1 MTLLVRIVG
10 GTERTPYETNCC
22 NSLFVCSC
30 TCECVCVCAACSVQR
45 RLRERTSDRA
55 PAVGNCGTV
64 NKVGVAGGQMSN
76 RLYYRPLY
84 RGLLLNSLFES
95 LACR

>member
-1 MTLLVRIVG
+1 MRLIAVTLYLCARVLVSV
-10 GTERTPYETNCC
+10 
-22 NSLFVCSC
+22 FVC
-30 TCECVCVCAACSVQR
+30 VLRAVCSVQR

-64 NKVGVAGGQMSN
+64 NKVRVAGGQMSN